1 MHYEHLNPENL
12 TEDQAAVRDAL
23 IESDAG
29 EATFGVTEDE
39 TAVGIQVG
47 DAEGYF
53 APYEVQEISMAV
65 TAAHEELPEELKKAL
80 NYALMCAEV
89 VEGEKEM
96 ADAKA
101 EAIAEDGISVDD

>member
-1 MHYEHLNPENL
+1 MHYEHLDHENL

-23 IESDAG
+23 VESDAD
-29 EATFGVTEDE
+29 EVKLGVTGDE

-47 DAEGYF
+47 DAGGYF

-65 TAAHEELPEELKKAL
+65 AAAHDELPEQLKRVL
-80 NYALMCAEV
+80 DYALRCAEV

-96 ADAKA
+96 SDAKA
-101 EAIAEDGISVDD
+101 EAIAEDSISVED